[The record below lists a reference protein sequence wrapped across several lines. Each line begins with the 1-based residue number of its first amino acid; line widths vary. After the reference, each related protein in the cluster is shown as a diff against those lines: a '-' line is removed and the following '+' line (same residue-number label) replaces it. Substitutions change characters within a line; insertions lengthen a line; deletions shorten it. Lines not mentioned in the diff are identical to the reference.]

1 VLPWPLRDRKKSLQY
16 YREYQSTRHFA
27 TNTEA
32 QLFLAELLI
41 QMGGKEKK
49 SEAKGYVEKALQSD
63 DEYFKDWATKLQTKL
78 K

>member
-1 VLPWPLRDRKKSLQY
+1 LPWPLRDRKKSLTY
-16 YREYQSTRHFA
+16 YREYQQTQYFA

-41 QMGGKEKK
+41 QLGGEKNK
-49 SEAKGYVEKALQSD
+49 AEAKGYVEQALQSED
-63 DEYFKDWATKLQTKL
+63 PYFRDWAKQLQGEL